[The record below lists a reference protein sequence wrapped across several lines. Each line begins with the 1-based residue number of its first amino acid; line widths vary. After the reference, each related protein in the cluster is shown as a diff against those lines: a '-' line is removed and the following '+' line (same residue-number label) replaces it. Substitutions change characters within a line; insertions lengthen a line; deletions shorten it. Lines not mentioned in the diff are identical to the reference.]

1 MLYVSVASSPSLN
14 ELHTDPL
21 FFSLFSGV
29 GSGMGALLQHQQHVE
44 SSSAK
49 AAPDRSFAVLFGVMM
64 SCSTGGV
71 TASSN
76 VQFNTDI
83 WLVKISSI
91 VCRLSHVSLSCS
103 SRSVAG
109 FFSLSEAS
117 QPASPADPSMLVS
130 GSIGIWLY
138 SSKRFPVYRSSRNI
152 SSDTLP
158 PRICCDPGK
167 SFISF
172 TQRSTSSFRLWNSS
186 SGAGTLSPACVVRDV
201 ARSHRASTSLSRSIY
216 PFSVS
221 SRLYFL
227 DAADF
232 ADPTL
237 EALRGTRTYRLS
249 TGVRVGCGVR
259 RGEASDVMSPPPPDE
274 LLRAR
279 AARAF

>member
-109 FFSLSEAS
+109 FFPCQRRANLRAPQTQACSSAGR
-117 QPASPADPSMLVS
+117 S
-130 GSIGIWLY
+130 GSGCTHP
-138 SSKRFPVYRSSRNI
+138 SVFPCTVARGTFHLTPYPQGFVATPVS
-152 SSDTLP
+152 P
-158 PRICCDPGK
+158 
-167 SFISF
+167 
-172 TQRSTSSFRLWNSS
+172 SFRSHSAAPRPSACGIL
-186 SGAGTLSPACVVRDV
+186 PAEQAHSAQPVSCAMSQGRTGPRRPSA
-201 ARSHRASTSLSRSIY
+201 ARYIRSAYHPAYIFSTPPTSLTRHSRRFEG
-216 PFSVS
+216 P
-221 SRLYFL
+221 
-227 DAADF
+227 A
-232 ADPTL
+232 
-237 EALRGTRTYRLS
+237 RT
-249 TGVRVGCGVR
+249 GCRPAFGWAVACA
-259 RGEASDVMSPPPPDE
+259 GEKQAT
-274 LLRAR
+274 
-279 AARAF
+279 